1 MHGNRRQ
8 RVVCIHEN
16 LYSTHPIIADLA
28 AHEKL
33 KFRTTITKAKWR
45 PNQLKNMRKV
55 AVIGAGKMGE
65 AIISGLL
72 KSGAFGPKDIQAV
85 EIAESRRQYIT
96 QTYPIKCTGNTRKA
110 VTFGDIIILAVKPG
124 VMGRVLEQVAP
135 ALKPEKIVISI
146 AAGIT
151 LDFLRKHLPKD
162 VPLIRVMPNIAVGV
176 REGMIA
182 VCPSENT
189 IEAEV
194 NAATDVLGLIG
205 KTMRLDEKHLN
216 LATGLVGSGPAY
228 IYLIIDALADAG
240 VRLGLPKDIS
250 TVLAAQTT
258 LGAAKMV
265 VETGEHPVKLK
276 DMVAT
281 PAGTTV
287 EGLLELEQGR
297 LRAVII
303 SAVTKAAERAKAL
316 QPT

>member
-1 MHGNRRQ
+1 LKRQ
-8 RVVCIHEN
+8 
-16 LYSTHPIIADLA
+16 
-28 AHEKL
+28 
-33 KFRTTITKAKWR
+33 AKI
-45 PNQLKNMRKV
+45 

-72 KSGAFGPKDIQAV
+72 KSGVYTTKDIQAA
-85 EIAESRRQYIT
+85 EIAESRREYIT
-96 QTYPIKCTGNTRKA
+96 QTYQIKCTDNTKKVVAFGNI
-110 VTFGDIIILAVKPG
+110 VVIAVKPG
-124 VMGRVLEQVAP
+124 VVGKILQLAKP
-135 ALKPEKIVISI
+135 AIKRGTIVVSI
-146 AAGIT
+146 AAGVT
-151 LDFLRKHLPKD
+151 LDFLTKHLPED
-162 VPLIRVMPNIAVGV
+162 VPVIRVMPNVAVGV
-176 REGMIA
+176 REAMIT

-189 IEAEV
+189 
-194 NAATDVLGLIG
+194 TDEELRTAMEMLSLLG
-205 KTMRLDEKHLN
+205 KVMRLDEKYLN

-265 VETGEHPVKLK
+265 VETGEHPMKLK

-287 EGLLELEQGR
+287 EGLFELEQGR

-303 SAVTKAAERAKAL
+303 SAVTKAAERAKGL
-316 QPT
+316 QPA